1 MRKNTDQ
8 KNVDY
13 GQTSHNVHD
22 ILRIIKQQ
30 FIQAKLMEI
39 NALHPYFK
47 FTIEVEGKLPFLNLC
62 INHLRDSWFAPGIV
76 KLLPIN

>member
-13 GQTSHNVHD
+13 GQTSRNVHD

-30 FIQAKLMEI
+30 FIQAKFMEI
-39 NALHPYFK
+39 NALHSYFK

-62 INHLRDSWFAPGIV
+62 INHLSD
-76 KLLPIN
+76 KLICTWYCEATGN